1 MTEGFLRPGTTPL
14 QVGGIAAVVAG
25 KIVLPLLI
33 IPFPFAAGWAN
44 LVLDSV
50 DGDLLIPLGL
60 DPAVY
65 QLLDKSTDWL
75 TYVAMVVVGFR
86 NRWPIRWLLLGLFIF
101 RSIGQLAFLLT
112 ENEILLALFP
122 NFLEPLFLVTATLL
136 AWNRTVRHRVDW
148 RERAFGTLRRHRWVI
163 GLLIV
168 LYKLV
173 DEWITHI
180 GNVDRTDW
188 FRDLLDRISGG

>member
-1 MTEGFLRPGTTPL
+1 M
-14 QVGGIAAVVAG
+14 QIAGIAVVVAG
-25 KIVLPLLI
+25 KIALPLLI

-44 LVLDSV
+44 LLLDGV

-60 DPAVY
+60 DPTVY

-86 NRWPIRWLLLGLFIF
+86 NRWPIRWLLLGLFVF

-112 ENEILLALFP
+112 QDEIVLALFP

-136 AWNRTVRHRVDW
+136 AWNRTVRHRADW
-148 RERAFGTLRRHRWVI
+148 EERAFRTLRRHRWVI

-168 LYKLV
+168 LYKLL

-180 GNVDRTDW
+180 GNIDRTDW
-188 FRDLLDRISGG
+188 FERLLRQLSGG

>member
-1 MTEGFLRPGTTPL
+1 VANGWLKAGTTPA
-14 QVGGIAAVVAG
+14 QVAGIALVVAG
-25 KIVLPLLI
+25 KIALPLLI
-33 IPFPFAAGWAN
+33 IPYPFAAGWAN

-60 DPAVY
+60 EPAVY

-75 TYVAMVVVGFR
+75 TYVAMVSVGFR
-86 NRWPIRWLLLGLFIF
+86 SRWPIRWLLLGLFAF
-101 RSIGQLAFLLT
+101 RSIGQVTFLLT
-112 ENEILLALFP
+112 ENEIVLALFP

-136 AWNRTVRHRVDW
+136 AWNRSVRHRADW
-148 RERAFGTLRRHRWVI
+148 RERAFGTLHRHRWVI

-180 GNVDRTDW
+180 GNIDRS
-188 FRDLLDRISGG
+188 DLVRRLLGG